1 MKRGINKTYMKR
13 IVWTTGIRKTVI
25 MLFLLTMP
33 LIIKAQSM
41 VTEISWNVYNQNY
54 TGLLVLYPNNKG
66 ILKVKTFIAGTGW
79 VWVQEDAIL
88 TNQYDMW
95 GNCTSYINCYNPKT
109 NPYVPWAADNFVV
122 YPNGAMYTQ
131 DASGTWSTQIVAYV
145 VAAHNWQNKFREYG
159 IQR

>member
-1 MKRGINKTYMKR
+1 MKQKT
-13 IVWTTGIRKTVI
+13 ITTNARKAFI
-25 MLFLLTMP
+25 MLFLLTIP
-33 LIIKAQSM
+33 LVTKAQSV

-79 VWVQEDAIL
+79 VWVQEDAVL
-88 TNQYDMW
+88 TKQYDMW

-109 NPYVPWAADNFVV
+109 NPYIPWAADNFVV
-122 YPNGAMYTQ
+122 YPNGTIYTQ

-145 VAAHNWQNKFREYG
+145 VATNNWQNKFREYG